1 MRTWPGAFNSGHLSV
16 KITLDISHVT
26 VSFSVYQSSQRS
38 FFIQCDV
45 RAKGSN
51 VAGKCCEDLLENC
64 RSFLFRWSD
73 YFLSHLSEIEGKPK
87 AYARDESRATERE
100 LHPCVKLALRVRLTL
115 TSARPKYVKK
125 KSYLF
130 FAGQVPRGKVRR
142 WKKQRQ
148 GMWFLKNKV

>member
-1 MRTWPGAFNSGHLSV
+1 MRSLLPVKSLLCCRQKEGWDRLDYFRYHLANVIQASIYVIMRTWPGAFDSGHLSV

-64 RSFLFRWSD
+64 RSFLFR
-73 YFLSHLSEIEGKPK
+73 
-87 AYARDESRATERE
+87 
-100 LHPCVKLALRVRLTL
+100 
-115 TSARPKYVKK
+115 
-125 KSYLF
+125 
-130 FAGQVPRGKVRR
+130 
-142 WKKQRQ
+142 
-148 GMWFLKNKV
+148 